1 MKKQSGVNVLLV
13 LVFLIAVL
21 AGAVISCSNE
31 EPRSAPSAAVSS
43 GAIPDVPVKGM
54 VTMLDIGAT
63 ECIPCKMMAPIMEEL
78 EKEYHGKAAI
88 VFIDV
93 WQHREQGP
101 KYGIRAIPTQIFYD
115 KEGKEVYRH
124 EGFMDKKS
132 IVAMLEKLGVK

>member
-1 MKKQSGVNVLLV
+1 VKKQSGVNVLLV